1 MAHLPFCL
9 CLSLCHICYFSF
21 CSPLLQLRQG
31 ECRCGI
37 ILCFFLWRG
46 NNLLLPCF
54 TVIVSSNRVAAA
66 ILHTF
71 SLFFVDTAWKPL
83 WYIIYR
89 LCWLRFICSALSS
102 VRKPPLSSYLLT
114 YLLLVVVLISVI
126 SSLHPIFIV
135 EYCANQC
142 STLLCSLTRSTSNN
156 DGLVSIQREIAVTT
170 GWFLLCD
177 ALVHFSVHSFCL
189 SVGLVPPTLLLMVCY
204 WLYYSSAIGHVLP
217 WTFHVIVVY
226 AIYPRPKID
235 WIGVQW
241 HFQHSALP

>member
-114 YLLLVVVLISVI
+114 YLLTSCCCFDKCD
-126 SSLHPIFIV
+126 IFIASHI
-135 EYCANQC
+135 YCWI
-142 STLLCSLTRSTSNN
+142 LCKSVLY
-156 DGLVSIQREIAVTT
+156 IAL
-170 GWFLLCD
+170 FFD
-177 ALVHFSVHSFCL
+177 
-189 SVGLVPPTLLLMVCY
+189 
-204 WLYYSSAIGHVLP
+204 
-217 WTFHVIVVY
+217 TFNE
-226 AIYPRPKID
+226 
-235 WIGVQW
+235 Q
-241 HFQHSALP
+241 